1 MGNNRIN
8 EKLKKIAESKTK
20 NEGKQLQ
27 AQSEMRSQMTEQ
39 KDDTPDLAAIAEEFK
54 KRHEEKATG
63 ANDGY
68 TKDTIYIEDALYE
81 AMQALCLTRGDK
93 KHHVNNAYRDYILKM
108 HKQLRSEK

>member
-39 KDDTPDLAAIAEEFK
+39 KDDTPDLAAIAE
-54 KRHEEKATG
+54 A
-63 ANDGY
+63 A
-68 TKDTIYIEDALYE
+68 ASL
-81 AMQALCLTRGDK
+81 
-93 KHHVNNAYRDYILKM
+93 
-108 HKQLRSEK
+108 